1 MIGQTLGHYRVIEKL
16 GEGGM
21 GEVYRAGDTQ
31 LKRDVALKI
40 LPSEPAFDL
49 APSTSSGSA
58 RERSRAERIARFDRE
73 AQALAALNHP
83 HIAQVHGFVHE
94 GDVRAIVMEL
104 VEGPTLAERI
114 ARGPLPLDEAL
125 PLAIQL
131 ADALEYAH
139 EHGIVHRDLKPAN
152 IKVTPDGNVKV
163 LDFGLAKVL
172 AGDGAGA
179 EADPLGNSP
188 TMTSPA
194 RLRQGYGVA
203 GTEVGVILGTAAY
216 MAPEQARGAAVDKRA
231 DIWAFGVVLFEMLT
245 GKACFA
251 GDTVTDLLAAIVKTE
266 PDWNG
271 LPAATPPRL
280 RELLQRCLAKDRKQ
294 RLRDVGDARLELVG
308 VLSGGTGPEGLDTE
322 VMQRPRAWQHRH
334 LPWLVA
340 FVLLI
345 GLVGSQLWSC
355 VRQTAPPGIVRS
367 AILLPPGD
375 RVVSEGPFGAGLV
388 AFSPDGGTIVYAA
401 YRGETPLLFLRR
413 LDGRETSAVAGSEDG
428 SEPFFSPDGQWLAFF
443 ARGKLWKASLAG
455 GTPGTPV
462 DLCPVLRPLGGTWAP
477 DNTILF
483 ADSWQGDNLFR
494 VSADSGS
501 PQVAFRG
508 ITGVWPQVMP
518 SGDTVLFTQMG
529 ATRTVRAMAA
539 PIGGGTPQVVLD
551 DVEWATF
558 APSGHLLF
566 WRKGSV
572 FAAPFDPVALKL
584 VGPARLMA
592 DAVSVST
599 GPQPLIAVSRIGH
612 LVTVPATSRDR
623 TLVWVGRDGTVTP
636 LPAPAKEYAGD
647 LSLSPDGQTLVLAV
661 TEQSRQDL
669 WLYDLRRD
677 RSPLTRLTQDDQPD
691 HWTPAWLKDGNYVVF
706 SSGPRPVLLSQIRL
720 GSERPEP
727 LWSSES
733 GLALDLDV
741 SPDGQWC
748 VFCRREAGKS
758 WDIWKLPLKGGERKA
773 SALLDS
779 ASSEVTPRISPDG
792 RWIAYAS
799 SESGRYEIYV
809 RDFPQMTGKVQVSL
823 DGGER
828 PRWTASSRELF
839 FQNGN
844 KMMVAAYRDVAGFQ
858 HETPHVVFDK
868 RFTWNERQAYDVAP
882 DGRRLLMLSDVDPGP
897 THLNLVTNWA
907 SSLRGKE

>member
-1 MIGQTLGHYRVIEKL
+1 MTLAVGTHVGPYEIQCAIGA
-16 GEGGM
+16 GGM
-21 GEVYRAGDTQ
+21 GEVYRARDAQ
-31 LKRDVALKI
+31 LKRDVALKV
-40 LPSEPAFDL
+40 LPSEL
-49 APSTSSGSA
+49 ALDP
-58 RERSRAERIARFDRE
+58 ERLARFDRE

-83 HIAQVHGFVHE
+83 HIAQVYGFAHD
-94 GDVRAIVMEL
+94 GAVRAIVMEL

-114 ARGPLPLDEAL
+114 ARGPMPPDEAL
-125 PLAIQL
+125 PLAVQL

-152 IKVTPDGNVKV
+152 IKLTPDGHVKV

-172 AGDGAGA
+172 AGDGTSPD
-179 EADPLGNSP
+179 ADLLGNSP
-188 TMTSPA
+188 TLTSPA
-194 RLRQGYGVA
+194 RLRQGDGAA
-203 GTEVGVILGTAAY
+203 GTEMGVILGTAAY

-245 GKACFA
+245 GRACFA
-251 GDTVTDLLAAIVKTE
+251 GETVTDLLAAVVKTE
-266 PDWNG
+266 PDWDA
-271 LPAATPPRL
+271 LPAGTSPRL
-280 RELLQRCLAKDRKQ
+280 RELLGRCLSKDRRQ
-294 RLRDVGDARLELVG
+294 RLRDIGDARLELVE
-308 VLSGGTGPEGLDTE
+308 VLSGRTGPTGLDTA
-322 VMQRPRAWQHRH
+322 VMPRPRAWQHRH
-334 LPWLVA
+334 LPWLIA
-340 FVLLI
+340 CVLLVA
-345 GLVGSQLWSC
+345 LVGSQVWSR
-355 VRQTAPPGIVRS
+355 VRQAAPPGIVRS
-367 AILLPPGD
+367 AILLAPGD
-375 RVVSEGPFGAGLV
+375 RVVSQGPFGAGVV
-388 AFSPDGGTIVYAA
+388 AFSPSGGTIVYAA

-413 LDGRETSAVAGSEDG
+413 LDGGETRAVAGSEG
-428 SEPFFSPDGQWLAFF
+428 GAEPVFSPDGQWLAFF
-443 ARGKLWKASLAG
+443 AHGKLWKASLAG

-462 DLCPVLRPLGGTWAP
+462 DICPVLRPLGGTWAP

-494 VSADSGS
+494 VPVDGGS
-501 PQVAFRG
+501 PRPAFHG

-529 ATRTVRAMAA
+529 ATRTVRALAA

-551 DVEWATF
+551 DVEWATY
-558 APSGHLLF
+558 APTGHLLF
-566 WRKGSV
+566 WRNGSV
-572 FAAPFDPVALKL
+572 FAAPFDPIALKL
-584 VGPARLMA
+584 SGAARLVA

-599 GPQPLIAVSRIGH
+599 GPQPLIAVSSIGH

-636 LPAPAKEYAGD
+636 LPAPAKDYAGD
-647 LSLSPDGQTLVLAV
+647 ISLSPDGQTVALAV
-661 TEQSRQDL
+661 TDRSRQDL

-677 RSPLTRLTQDDQPD
+677 QSPLTRLTQDDQPD
-691 HWTPAWLKDGNYVVF
+691 HWTPAWSKDGKYVVF
-706 SSGPRPVLLSQIRL
+706 SSGPQPVLLSLIRL
-720 GSERPEP
+720 GSERPQT

-748 VFCRREAGKS
+748 VFSMWAPGKS
-758 WDIWKLPLKGGERKA
+758 SDIWRLSLEGDERKA
-773 SALLDS
+773 RALLDS
-779 ASSEVTPRISPDG
+779 ASSEVSPRISPNG

-799 SESGRYEIYV
+799 SETGRYEIYV

-844 KMMVAAYRDVAGFQ
+844 KMMVAAYRDVVGFA

-897 THLNLVTNWA
+897 TYLNLVTNWA